1 MAEVLLCL
9 FFVTTFLGFVA
20 GQQTKC
26 SVSVGASLTATP
38 GVTPWLSS
46 SGDFAF
52 GFRQLEGNDNFLLSI
67 WYDKIPDKTI
77 IWYPETNATVS
88 RGSKVELID
97 QRGLVL
103 TDPQGREV
111 WSTSSSFSDL
121 ACGFMNDTGNF
132 VILGNNSGKI
142 WESFSYPA
150 DTLLPTQVMEI
161 RGQINSKKNKTNF
174 SRGRFQLRMVT
185 NGNLVLNIRDIF
197 SNFPLNPYYVSGT
210 SDAGNS
216 TNSGYQLSFD
226 ATGYMYILRRNGQK
240 YDLTRRDALP
250 SGDYYHRA
258 TLDPDGLFTQYYHPK
273 NPTGNAS
280 WAVIWSEPKEI
291 CFSGDIGSGACG
303 LNNVCSL
310 DGNRPKCE
318 CPQGFSLLDSNDPN
332 GDCDHDIS
340 PRCDEGYGGDLFD
353 FIELNNT
360 DWSGSDYAH
369 IRPSNEENCKLSCRE
384 DCFCAV
390 AIFRDDQCWKKAIPL
405 SHGKKTS
412 EYVKAFLKY
421 QKDERPPQ
429 CPPWILK
436 EKDQRSL
443 VLVGSVLL
451 GTCVFVIIVLTGVI
465 CLGFFLVY
473 KKKPMNPYASSK
485 AAESNLPRFTYQE
498 LVEATNGFKDELGKG
513 AFGIVYKGVIGTN
526 IVAVK
531 KLDRVVEDGEKEFKT
546 EVNVIARTHHKNLVQ
561 LLGYCDDGEQRLLV
575 YEYMNNG
582 TLAAFLFKDVKPSWK
597 ERSYIGV
604 GIAKGLAYL
613 HEECSTQIIHCDIKP
628 QNILLDD
635 YYNAKISDF
644 GLAKLLLMNQSRTNT
659 GIRGTK
665 GYVAPEWFRNTPVT
679 VKVDVFSYGV
689 LLLEIIS
696 CQKSVVFDSDK
707 EDVEVLTDWA
717 WDCYHEGRVDAFV
730 EDDMEG
736 LDDLER
742 VITFVKVGL
751 WCVQENPCLR
761 PTMRKVVQM
770 LEDLEVTD
778 PPCPYPLFGTSI

>member
-9 FFVTTFLGFVA
+9 FFLTTFLGFVA
-20 GQQTKC
+20 GQQTNC
-26 SVSVGASLTATP
+26 SVPVGASLTATP

-46 SGDFAF
+46 SSDFAF
-52 GFRQLEGNDNFLLSI
+52 GFQQLQGNDNFLLSI

-77 IWYPETNATVS
+77 IWYPETSATVS

-97 QRGLVL
+97 QRGIVL

-111 WSTSSSFSDL
+111 WSTSGSFSDL

-132 VILGNNSGKI
+132 EILGNNSGKI

-174 SRGRFQLRMVT
+174 SRGRFQLRLLP

-210 SDAGNS
+210 FDADNS
-216 TNSGYQLSFD
+216 TNSGYQLIFD

-240 YDLTRRDALP
+240 YDLTPRDALP

-280 WAVIWSEPKEI
+280 WAVIWSEPKEV
-291 CFSGDIGSGACG
+291 CFNGRIGSGACG

-318 CPQGFSLLDSNDPN
+318 CPRGFSLLDSNDPN
-332 GDCDHDIS
+332 GDCNRDFS
-340 PRCDEGYGGDLFD
+340 PRCDEGYAGDLFD

-360 DWSGSDYAH
+360 NWPGTDYAH
-369 IRPSNEENCKLSCRE
+369 IIPTNEQSCKNSCTE

-390 AIFRDDQCWKKAIPL
+390 AVFANDQCWKKALPL
-405 SHGKKTS
+405 TNGKKTS
-412 EYVKAFLKY
+412 SENVKTFLKY
-421 QKDERPPQ
+421 QKDERPLQ
-429 CPPWILK
+429 RPPPFLK

-451 GTCVFVIIVLTGVI
+451 
-465 CLGFFLVY
+465 
-473 KKKPMNPYASSK
+473 
-485 AAESNLPRFTYQE
+485 
-498 LVEATNGFKDELGKG
+498 
-513 AFGIVYKGVIGTN
+513 
-526 IVAVK
+526 
-531 KLDRVVEDGEKEFKT
+531 
-546 EVNVIARTHHKNLVQ
+546 
-561 LLGYCDDGEQRLLV
+561 
-575 YEYMNNG
+575 
-582 TLAAFLFKDVKPSWK
+582 
-597 ERSYIGV
+597 
-604 GIAKGLAYL
+604 
-613 HEECSTQIIHCDIKP
+613 
-628 QNILLDD
+628 
-635 YYNAKISDF
+635 
-644 GLAKLLLMNQSRTNT
+644 
-659 GIRGTK
+659 

-707 EDVEVLTDWA
+707 EYVEVLTDWA
-717 WDCYHEGRVDAFV
+717 WDCYHEGRVDALV
-730 EDDMEG
+730 ENDMEG

-742 VITFVKVGL
+742 VTTFVKIGL
-751 WCVQENPCLR
+751 WCVQENPSLR

-770 LEDLEVTD
+770 LEDFEVTD
-778 PPCPYPLFGTSI
+778 PPSAQRTNGASLTATSDVKPWLSSSGEFPTTSRERYFLVIHKVTLGLFVTILARFGRVSNFQQILY